1 MLNEKRDST
10 LGYVYECVC
19 AMVTDREKNKSEII
33 NDLRA
38 VMNVT
43 VVSILK
49 GQNFKNQ
56 RSDSRE
62 LTYIKVKYE
71 PKGSPTKE
79 ILNIKQRAY
88 GADAGSCNHK
98 KIDGLIELIILPRT
112 IKPIK
117 TYE

>member
-19 AMVTDREKNKSEII
+19 VMVTNREENKTEII

-38 VMNVT
+38 IKNVT
-43 VVSILK
+43 VISIIK

-71 PKGSPTKE
+71 PKGSPARE

-88 GADAGSCNHK
+88 GSDASSCNHQ
-98 KIDGLIELIILPRT
+98 KIDGLIEFIILPKT